1 MCDTGGGGAGE
12 VRGVPVPGRAW
23 SRRRFLAAAAGAA
36 FALASASRGVLDA
49 AARPAA
55 RGASARPAPR
65 LDAAINNPEL
75 DGLRHIAW
83 VWQFGEDDDRH
94 GVRDALAAH
103 GLAVAVKTHDGVHWM
118 SEFDPSPDAVGGP
131 QQAAELAAF
140 FEEGGVQFH
149 AWYNARGVD
158 PLTEARMASDVLDA
172 GARSLFID
180 LESHAGFWEGTPE
193 AARTL
198 GEELRRLQPGAWLST
213 SIDPRPWEIGRIPLA
228 EFAAFTDEI
237 SPQIYW
243 GHYRDWGN
251 LLRFRE
257 EGFDPGGVAGIT
269 PRFVLETAMRRLAAF
284 GLPIHPVGD
293 GTTLADDGWAEFL
306 DESFARSAEV
316 VSVWRV
322 GVADAGVLRLL
333 GETPPQGPSYAIRPG
348 DNLIDLAAAW
358 GVTLEELIAANGI
371 ADPNRIYVG
380 QRLAIPRRGSGRRDI
395 VTPPPAPPDDSPYAV
410 QPGDNLSTLAE
421 RWGVEVAAIVEA
433 NGLADANSI
442 YVGQPLAI
450 PGRGAARPHG
460 GSYVVQ
466 PGDTLTALAAEWD
479 TTVEAIAEA
488 NALADAGS
496 IRIGDTLRVP

>member
-1 MCDTGGGGAGE
+1 MH
-12 VRGVPVPGRAW
+12 GRAW
-23 SRRRFLAAAAGAA
+23 SRRRFLAAAAGVA
-36 FALASASRGVLDA
+36 FTLASAPRGLAAPARPASHKA
-49 AARPAA
+49 AARPA
-55 RGASARPAPR
+55 PA
-65 LDAAINNPEL
+65 LDAAINNPAL

-83 VWQFGEDDDRH
+83 VWQFGEDDDRYS
-94 GVRDALAAH
+94 VRDALAAH

-118 SEFDPSPDAVGGP
+118 SEFDPSPDAVSGP
-131 QQAAELAAF
+131 ERVADLAAF

-149 AWYNARGVD
+149 AWYNAQGID

-180 LESHAGFWEGTPE
+180 LESHPGFWEGTPDG
-193 AARTL
+193 ARLL

-243 GHYRDWGN
+243 GLYRDWGN
-251 LLRFRE
+251 LLRFRA

-293 GTTLADDGWAEFL
+293 GTALAWDGWAEFL

-333 GETPPQGPSYAIRPG
+333 GETPPRGPSYAIRHG
-348 DNLIDLAAAW
+348 DSLIELAAAW
-358 GVTLEELIAANGI
+358 GVTLEALIAANGI

-380 QRLAIPRRGSGRRDI
+380 QRLVIPRRGSGRRDI
-395 VTPPPAPPDDSPYAV
+395 ATPLAAPLDGSPYYAV
-410 QPGDNLSTLAE
+410 RPGDNLSTLAE
-421 RWGVEVAAIVEA
+421 RWGVEVDAIVEA
-433 NGLADANSI
+433 NGLANAHSI
-442 YVGQPLAI
+442 YAGQQLAI

-466 PGDTLTALAAEWD
+466 PGDNLTVLAAAWD
-479 TTVEAIAEA
+479 TTVEAIAEL

>member
-1 MCDTGGGGAGE
+1 M
-12 VRGVPVPGRAW
+12 PGRTM

-36 FALASASRGVLDA
+36 AAFASAPRGVLAA
-49 AARPAA
+49 AARPDAA
-55 RGASARPAPR
+55 PRPAPA
-65 LDAAINNPEL
+65 LDAAINNPAL

-94 GVRDALAAH
+94 SVRDALAAH

-118 SEFDPSPDAVGGP
+118 SEFDPSPDAVAGP
-131 QQAAELAAF
+131 RQAAELAAF

-149 AWYNARGVD
+149 AWYNAKGID
-158 PLTEARMASDVLDA
+158 PLTEARMASDMLDA

-180 LESHAGFWEGTPE
+180 LEPHPGFWEGTPE
-193 AARTL
+193 AARRL
-198 GEELRRLQPGAWLST
+198 GEELRRLQPDAWLST
-213 SIDPRPWEIGRIPLA
+213 SIDPRPWEIGKIPLA

-243 GHYRDWGN
+243 SHFRDWGN
-251 LLRFRE
+251 LLRFRS
-257 EGFDPGGVAGIT
+257 EGFDPGSVSGIT
-269 PRFVLETAMRRLAAF
+269 PRFVLETTMRRLTAYD
-284 GLPIHPVGD
+284 LPIHPVGD
-293 GTTLADDGWAEFL
+293 GTALAGDGWAEFL
-306 DESFARSAEV
+306 DESFARAAEA
-316 VSVWRV
+316 VSVWRF
-322 GVADAGVLRLL
+322 GVAGDGVLRLL
-333 GETPPQGPSYAIRPG
+333 GETPPREPSYAIRPG
-348 DNLIDLAAAW
+348 DNLTDLAAAW
-358 GVTLEELIAANGI
+358 GVTLEELIAFNGI

-380 QRLAIPRRGSGRRDI
+380 QQLLVPRRIGGRRAI
-395 VTPPPAPPDDSPYAV
+395 ATPSPVPPGGLYTV

-421 RWGVEVAAIVEA
+421 VWGVEVAAIVEA

-442 YVGQPLAI
+442 RAGQQLAI
-450 PGRGAARPHG
+450 PGHGAARPHG

-488 NALADAGS
+488 NALDDAGR